1 MIKTPNKS
9 LSLSLSLSLS
19 FESMSDT
26 LCPLALGVLLVHGVK
41 PLNKLASSFSPPPSL
56 CRAAMT
62 RPALST
68 LKLSSHSRSL
78 ARDIT

>member
-1 MIKTPNKS
+1 VIKTPNKS

-62 RPALST
+62 RPALYT
-68 LKLSSHSRSL
+68 LTLSPHTL
-78 ARDIT
+78 ARLRAI